1 MDVKKTCKK
10 VLIAVLIITFGLLM
24 ARMYDAYTIP
34 KGIRLSN
41 ALRPIERE
49 VDELS
54 FGTTMKARHSVNVVE
69 IQVKILK
76 EEDFEKVIARCQEL
90 FTTEKCLEITKAAD
104 PSVDLDIWIVF
115 SSIMGEK
122 GPVEYTLIGNN
133 GNCYIPDEKDTSY
146 RKENFLVWHEG
157 EDLCPIKPE
166 GTE

>member
-10 VLIAVLIITFGLLM
+10 VLIAVLIIAFGLLT

-54 FGTTMKARHSVNVVE
+54 FGTTMKARHSADVVW
-69 IQVKILK
+69 IYVKVLK

-104 PSVDLDIWIVF
+104 SRATLDIWIVF
-115 SSIMGEK
+115 STIMGEK
-122 GPVEYTLIGNN
+122 GPVQYTLMDYN
-133 GNCYIPDEKDTSY
+133 GYYYIPDEKDTSY
-146 RKENFLVWHEG
+146 REENYLVWHEG
-157 EDLCPIKPE
+157 EDIRPIKPE